1 MKTKPK
7 AFGRDWTQG
16 AVSFPKHLTPEVIH
30 SALFIHNADSKEETA
45 RRVEH
50 CAKLIGDELM
60 SYAMSLLVLPT
71 LMDNMR
77 QSNEYKE
84 WQETQLNMRQKMRT
98 LH

>member
-7 AFGRDWTQG
+7 AFGKDWTDG
-16 AVSFPKHLTPEVIH
+16 AVNFPKHLTPEVIH
-30 SALFIHNADSKEETA
+30 SALFIHNAKSKEETYQ
-45 RRVEH
+45 RVEH

-77 QSNEYKE
+77 QSNEYKD
-84 WQETQLNMRQKMRT
+84 WQEMTKPKKLN
-98 LH
+98 

>member
-7 AFGRDWTQG
+7 AFGKDWTDG
-16 AVSFPKHLTPEVIH
+16 AVNFPKHLTPEVIH

-60 SYAMSLLVLPT
+60 SYAMSLLVLPM
-71 LMDNMR
+71 LMNKMK

-84 WQETQLNMRQKMRT
+84 WQELNIRQKMRI

>member
-1 MKTKPK
+1 MSTKPK

-30 SALFIHNADSKEETA
+30 SALFIHNAKSKEETVQ
-45 RRVEH
+45 RVEH

-77 QSNEYKE
+77 QSNEYKD
-84 WQETQLNMRQKMRT
+84 WQEQTKPKKLN
-98 LH
+98 

>member
-16 AVSFPKHLTPEVIH
+16 AVSFSKHLTPEVIH

-60 SYAMSLLVLPT
+60 SYAMALLVLPH
-71 LMDNMR
+71 LMDMTKN
-77 QSNEYKE
+77 SPEYNEGIENKHKR
-84 WQETQLNMRQKMRT
+84 LN
-98 LH
+98 

>member
-7 AFGRDWTQG
+7 AFGKDWTDG
-16 AVSFPKHLTPEVIH
+16 AVNFPKHLTPEVIH
-30 SALFIHNADSKEETA
+30 SALFIHNAKSKEETHK
-45 RRVEH
+45 RVEH

-60 SYAMSLLVLPT
+60 SYAMSLLILPM
-71 LMDNMR
+71 LMNNMK

-84 WQETQLNMRQKMRT
+84 WQELNIRQKMRI